1 MTLKFS
7 PTAHRY
13 WLDGKPIPGV
23 TTLIGK
29 GLPKPALPYWAA
41 KSVAEYVA
49 DNPEGVEAFRATGRG
64 PMVAALKEI
73 PWQRRDEAAVRGTD
87 VHAIAEKVIRGEA
100 VEVPDH
106 LAGHVE
112 GYVRWLDLYDV
123 EAIHTECAVANR
135 ASWYAGTLDA
145 IIRFGRG
152 PWAGRTVL
160 ADWKTSSG
168 VYGETGLQTA
178 AYARA
183 EFMAPAPDVEDPLPA
198 IDCTGVLHVT
208 DSGSQFYPLAADPA
222 VIDAAFAVFRHV
234 AYVASKTD
242 WIKGLVGDPLPEPE
256 SETAA

>member
-41 KSVAEYVA
+41 KSVAEFVA

-87 VHAIAEKVIRGEA
+87 VHAIAERVIKGEA
-100 VEVPDH
+100 VEVPEH

-112 GYVRWLDLYDV
+112 GYVRWLDLFDV
-123 EAIHTECAVANR
+123 EALHTELPVANR
-135 ASWYAGTLDA
+135 ASWYAGTFDVIL
-145 IIRFGRG
+145 RFGKG
-152 PWAGRTVL
+152 PWAGRVCL
-160 ADWKTSSG
+160 ADNKTSSG

-183 EFMAPAPDVEDPLPA
+183 EFMAPDPDTEAPLPV
-198 IDCTGVLHVT
+198 IDCTGVIHIT
-208 DSGSQFYPLAADPA
+208 DAGTTFYPLAATPDA
-222 VIDAAFAVFRHV
+222 IDTAYTVFRHV
-234 AYVASKTD
+234 AWVAGKTD